1 MQITKYKYVF
11 GEGDGRVYTQKFPQE
26 IIRIKIQESHECNYS
41 ASLIF
46 ISFWLNTQMAPVS
59 TNSCWQII
67 GIMVAVHY
75 EMNRDA
81 FIRESA
87 LPNAPFLSLMR
98 LSSVPLQRDS
108 GLNSMLPSFSTA
120 ATSSSTDCTSSSM
133 KPTICMAFWEGKN
146 NMRGKATLLR
156 RDKTEHPL
164 SYSGSVTVHCEN
176 SAVMM
181 MNLTCPACT
190 KWLCLCTPQWF
201 RKKEWT
207 KQSNRAISTRVSKK
221 ITKIFPQITLGNI

>member
-1 MQITKYKYVF
+1 
-11 GEGDGRVYTQKFPQE
+11 
-26 IIRIKIQESHECNYS
+26 
-41 ASLIF
+41 
-46 ISFWLNTQMAPVS
+46 MAPVS

-67 GIMVAVHY
+67 GIMVAVY
-75 EMNRDA
+75 YKMNRDA

-146 NMRGKATLLR
+146 KMRGKAMLLR
-156 RDKTEHPL
+156 RDKTEHPR
-164 SYSGSVTVHCEN
+164 SYAVSVTVHCEN
-176 SAVMM
+176 SAVTM
-181 MNLTCPACT
+181 MNLTCPASGT
-190 KWLCLCTPQWF
+190 KWLCLCTLQWF
-201 RKKEWT
+201 RKKE
-207 KQSNRAISTRVSKK
+207 
-221 ITKIFPQITLGNI
+221 